1 MDGSGDG
8 PGGDGH
14 HYLSLIG
21 LSACAEGG
29 VIMIIT
35 RILAVY
41 RTRPVMIVAEMEE
54 GIILELSL
62 AELAEVYELLP
73 PLLWQELV
81 GQYHVFR
88 VR

>member
-1 MDGSGDG
+1 M
-8 PGGDGH
+8 
-14 HYLSLIG
+14 L
-21 LSACAEGG
+21 
-29 VIMIIT
+29 IT

-41 RTRPVMIVAEMEE
+41 RTRPVMIVTEMAE

>member
-1 MDGSGDG
+1 MDGSDDS
-8 PGGDGH
+8 PGGNGH
-14 HYLSLIG
+14 HDISLIG

-29 VIMIIT
+29 VIVLIT

-54 GIILELSL
+54 GIIRELSL

>member
-1 MDGSGDG
+1 
-8 PGGDGH
+8 
-14 HYLSLIG
+14 
-21 LSACAEGG
+21 
-29 VIMIIT
+29 MIIT

-41 RTRPVMIVAEMEE
+41 RTRPVMIV
-54 GIILELSL
+54 
-62 AELAEVYELLP
+62 AEVYELLP